1 MSLKDKVCDV
11 IDCSSFAESNP
22 YIRSE
27 QNKTLLRGKNT
38 LEITDAVTNT
48 CLVKELIIS
57 NNLHRSLKAIK
68 FRKKKKMRKERELY
82 Q

>member
-27 QNKTLLRGKNT
+27 QNKTLLRGT
-38 LEITDAVTNT
+38 P
-48 CLVKELIIS
+48 
-57 NNLHRSLKAIK
+57 
-68 FRKKKKMRKERELY
+68 
-82 Q
+82 